1 MSSTGT
7 PKKNRS
13 DTQTGTTPTRKD
25 ANELREEARRLLDF
39 RKHNIHQGN
48 MTPCPECATLVSVS
62 LLECPRCDA
71 DISDHVHRV
80 RAELSRLE
88 DIAGELYD
96 FHESQL
102 EHHAEFDP
110 PRPLWATI
118 RSLFSDPNLR
128 EELTVV
134 LPSLLVF
141 FTLVATL
148 RVMGN
153 GVLFWSVAVVGGG
166 FSYLLLTKSRM
177 RRYVTL
183 DLYRF
188 ALVLFLMLIATTA
201 IIRPMPL
208 WEGLIT
214 ARVEVT
220 ENVANLRSSPSTKG
234 KVMGK
239 ILRGDELRVLG
250 REGAW
255 YKVVTEDGRVG
266 WVYSGLVSD

>member
-1 MSSTGT
+1 MPSTRTRNNDPAYKKDET
-7 PKKNRS
+7 PSEGKS
-13 DTQTGTTPTRKD
+13 
-25 ANELREEARRLLDF
+25 ANDLRAEARRLLDF
-39 RKHNIHQGN
+39 REDNIRQGN
-48 MTPCPECATLVSVS
+48 LTPCPECAHLVSVS
-62 LLECPRCDA
+62 LLECPECNA
-71 DISDHVHRV
+71 DISEHVLKIR
-80 RAELSRLE
+80 EEMSRLE

-96 FHESQL
+96 FHESYL
-102 EHHAEFDP
+102 DRDSEFDP
-110 PRPLWATI
+110 PRPLWATV
-118 RSLFSDPNLR
+118 RSLFSDASLR
-128 EELTVV
+128 EELTVI

-153 GVLFWSVAVVGGG
+153 GALFWSVAVVGGSL
-166 FSYLLLTKSRM
+166 SYLLLTKSRI

-188 ALVLFLMLIATTA
+188 TLVLFLMLLTTTA
-201 IIRPMPL
+201 LIRPMPL

-220 ENVANLRSSPSTKG
+220 EHVANIRSNPSTDG

-239 ILRGDELRVLG
+239 VLRGDELRVLD
-250 REGAW
+250 RDGAW
-255 YKVVTEDGRVG
+255 YKVVTEEGQVG